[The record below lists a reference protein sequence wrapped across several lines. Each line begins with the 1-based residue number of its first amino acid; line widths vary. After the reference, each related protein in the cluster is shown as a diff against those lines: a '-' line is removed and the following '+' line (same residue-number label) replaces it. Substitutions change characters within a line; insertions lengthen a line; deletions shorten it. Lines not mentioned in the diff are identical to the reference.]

1 MIVLKRIVRIFF
13 LILSAC
19 GLICFLIPFYC
30 GVLNIG
36 NGTGILLCTVVFLT
50 SFFFGKIGAACRKS
64 RPFRV
69 SCRIVLVVFLI
80 GVCWTVFLTGL
91 MVYGSVGMKPRA
103 GATVVVLGSKVN
115 GKQPSADLRVRI
127 ETAASYLKANPKAKC
142 VVSGGKGAG
151 ELATEASV
159 MRAELIVRGIEPSRI
174 FAEDAS
180 RTTRENLQNSLAVID
195 KNGLSR
201 DLAIVT
207 DDYHQY
213 RAGRI
218 AESLGVSHGAVNAAT
233 PWYILS
239 ACYMRELL
247 ALTKFLLL
255 P

>member
-1 MIVLKRIVRIFF
+1 MVILKRIVKISF

-19 GLICFLIPFYC
+19 GLVWFLIPLYR

-50 SFFFGKIGAACRKS
+50 SLFSGKIGALCRKS
-64 RPFRV
+64 RAFRIF
-69 SCRIVLVVFLI
+69 CRIVLAVFLI
-80 GVCWTVFLTGL
+80 GVCWAVFLTGL

-127 ETAASYLKANPKAKC
+127 ETAAAYLEANPEAKC

-151 ELATEASV
+151 ELVTEASV
-159 MRAELIVRGIEPSRI
+159 MQAELIARGIEPSRI
-174 FAEDAS
+174 FPEDAS
-180 RTTRENLQNSLAVID
+180 RTTKENLQNSLVIIR
-195 KNGLSR
+195 KNGMSR

-207 DDYHQY
+207 DNYHQY

>member
-1 MIVLKRIVRIFF
+1 MILKRILKIFI

-19 GLICFLIPFYC
+19 GLIWFLIPVHWT
-30 GVLNIG
+30 VLNIG
-36 NGTGILLCTVVFLT
+36 NETGILLCVLVFLT
-50 SFFFGKIGAACRKS
+50 ALFSGKIGAACTKS
-64 RPFRV
+64 KPFRIF
-69 SCRIVLVVFLI
+69 CRVILAVFLI
-80 GVCWTVFLTGL
+80 GVCWAIFLTGL
-91 MVYGSVGMKPRA
+91 MVYGSVGIKPQP

-127 ETAASYLKANPKAKC
+127 EAASAYLKANPQAKC
-142 VVSGGKGAG
+142 IVSGGQGAG
-151 ELATEASV
+151 ELVTEASV
-159 MRAELIVRGIEPSRI
+159 MQAELLKDGIEPSRI
-174 FAEDAS
+174 FTEDTS
-180 RTTRENLQNSLAVID
+180 KTTKENLRNSLAIIAE
-195 KNGLSR
+195 NGMSR

-218 AESLGVSHGAVNAAT
+218 AESLGVSHGPVNAVT

-247 ALTKFLLL
+247 ALTNFLLL